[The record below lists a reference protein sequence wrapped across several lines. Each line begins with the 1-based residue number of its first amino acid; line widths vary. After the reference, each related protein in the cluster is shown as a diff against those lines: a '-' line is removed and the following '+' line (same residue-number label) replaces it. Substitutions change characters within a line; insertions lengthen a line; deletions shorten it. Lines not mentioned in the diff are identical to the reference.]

1 MKRRTMMLAAF
12 VALGTAACGS
22 GGSNSSTDTNGTLPS
37 ASAPSSAAIAT
48 TAAPAASG
56 APTNVA
62 GFTFPAGFT
71 VRFTTQLPGDSA
83 KRAVVQALESQQAGL
98 AYAMYVQ
105 QGDKRYLKWTEGDGG
120 SFQSLVTAAKSGH
133 LAGRGV
139 IAYSAIKL
147 TSKIYSFPSGA
158 GTSGTFCLD
167 TSGAH
172 GYDAATSASVAP
184 ALPGG
189 LYQFSMH
196 KDPGGTWKV
205 AALQKEGSASCG
217 G

>member
-1 MKRRTMMLAAF
+1 MLAAF
-12 VALGTAACGS
+12 VALGTAACGGS
-22 GGSNSSTDTNGTLPS
+22 GSNSSTDTNGTLPS
-37 ASAPSSAAIAT
+37 AGAPSSAAVAT

-71 VRFTTQLPGDSA
+71 VRFNTQLPSASA

-98 AYAMYVQ
+98 VYALYVE
-105 QGDKRYLKWTEGDGG
+105 QGDTRYVKWTEGGGG

-133 LAGRGV
+133 LAARGV
-139 IAYSAIKL
+139 IAYSDIKV
-147 TSKIYSFPSGA
+147 TSKIYTFPTGS

-172 GYDAATSASVAP
+172 GYNTATSASVAP

-189 LYQFSMH
+189 LYQFSMR
-196 KDPGGTWKV
+196 KDPGATWKV

>member
-1 MKRRTMMLAAF
+1 MLAAF
-12 VALGTAACGS
+12 VALGTAACGGS
-22 GGSNSSTDTNGTLPS
+22 GSSSSADTNGMLPS
-37 ASAPSSAAIAT
+37 AGVPSSAAVAT
-48 TAAPAASG
+48 TAAPAARG
-56 APTNVA
+56 APTQVA

-71 VRFTTQLPGDSA
+71 VRFDTQLPSDSA

-98 AYAMYVQ
+98 VYALYVK
-105 QGDKRYLKWTEGDGG
+105 QGDKGYLKWTEGGAG
-120 SFQSLVTAAKSGH
+120 SFQSLVTAAESGH

-139 IAYSAIKL
+139 IAYSSIKL
-147 TSKIYSFPSGA
+147 TSKIYSFPAGA

-172 GYDAATSASVAP
+172 GYNTATSATVAP
-184 ALPGG
+184 ALPSGFY
-189 LYQFSMH
+189 LFSMH
-196 KDPGGTWKV
+196 KDPGATWKV